1 MAKEKQLDLTRF
13 FGTHEKEPDQKTKY
27 YIEKGKEWMFDSDY
41 EEAAKIRRDFHG
53 WLKERNEDIERVQK
67 SDGFKSKLGV
77 ENKEQAV
84 LWLTEI
90 DGQISDGI
98 WENDPRLMHNAWT
111 YYTFATITLDGSG
124 LKTSAYALPGVDI
137 TRMLREG
144 PNLIGRMLIKVRESV
159 NSNYT
164 YKDLVEDINA
174 LARLVRRKSR
184 I

>member
-1 MAKEKQLDLTRF
+1 MAKERQLNLTRF
-13 FGTHEKEPDQKTKY
+13 FGTHEKEPDQKTKN

-41 EEAAKIRRDFHG
+41 EEAARIRRDFHG
-53 WLKERNEDIERVQK
+53 WLKEQNENHKRLQK
-67 SDGFKSKLGV
+67 REGFKSTLGV

-98 WENDPRLMHNAWT
+98 WENDPRLMHDKWM
-111 YYTFATITLDGSG
+111 YYSCAVITLDGSG
-124 LKTSAYALPGVDI
+124 LKTSAYNLPGIGI
-137 TRMLREG
+137 TRVLREDPG
-144 PNLIGRMLIKVRESV
+144 LVGRMLIKVRESV
-159 NSNYT
+159 NPNYT
-164 YKDLVEDINA
+164 YNDLVKDINA